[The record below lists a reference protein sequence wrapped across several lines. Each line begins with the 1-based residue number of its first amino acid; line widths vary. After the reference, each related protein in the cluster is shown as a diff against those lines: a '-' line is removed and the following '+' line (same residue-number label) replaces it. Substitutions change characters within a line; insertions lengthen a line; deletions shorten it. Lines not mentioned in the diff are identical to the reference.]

1 MAGSYGGGIKPVTID
16 SRSLYKKL
24 AVIAL
29 PMAMQEL
36 ISCSLNLVDNLMVGS
51 LGETEL
57 SAVGV
62 GVQVFFIHWMVL
74 FGFVSGTTT
83 FMSQFFG
90 SREIG
95 NIRKTIGLAVTVS
108 CSVSVIFFIA
118 AFFMPRLVV
127 SCFSDIP
134 EVVELATVYVKTG
147 APLLLMLGI
156 TVPFTSA
163 LKSTQQTRLPFL
175 ISLVTFSVNTGLNY
189 VLIFGKFGAP
199 MLGVKG
205 AAIATMAA
213 RAVELTLVIII
224 VFGFK
229 NMIAGSIKEFFGW
242 NRDFV
247 VKVIKNSV
255 PTTINETLW
264 GLGTAMYV
272 AAYARIGVTDHA
284 AVQAANTIQKMFN
297 MTAFSVGGATLI
309 LVGQKLGEG
318 ALDYAAELGRRLV
331 KIGTFIGAVFGLIL
345 IAVSKPLISLFKF
358 SDEAQIYC
366 FIILVVYGV
375 FMGLTLHNGILIT
388 GVLRAGGDT
397 RYAALC
403 ESSCIWAYGVPVAFI
418 TALVFKFPVYICA
431 FFVACEDIIKFIFL
445 RRRFR
450 SNKWVRN
457 VVSGIESQ

>member
-1 MAGSYGGGIKPVTID
+1 MADSFNMGKKPVVIESKT
-16 SRSLYKKL
+16 LYKTL

-36 ISCSLNLVDNLMVGS
+36 ISCSLNFVDNLMVGS

-74 FGFVSGTTT
+74 FGFVSGTAT
-83 FMSQFFG
+83 FTAQFFG
-90 SREIG
+90 SGEIK

-108 CSVSVIFFIA
+108 SIVGVIFFSA
-118 AFFMPRLVV
+118 AFFIPHTVV
-127 SCFSDIP
+127 RCFSDIP
-134 EVVELATVYVKTG
+134 EVIELAAVYVKTG

-163 LKSTQQTRLPFL
+163 LKSTQQTKLPFF

-189 VLIFGKFGAP
+189 ILIFGKAGAP

-205 AAIATMAA
+205 AALATMAA
-213 RAVELTLVIII
+213 RAVELTLVFVI
-224 VFGFK
+224 VFVRK
-229 NMIAGSIKEFFGW
+229 NIIAGPLKDFFGW
-242 NRDFV
+242 NKAFAARI
-247 VKVIKNSV
+247 IKNSI

-264 GLGTAMYV
+264 GLGTSMYV
-272 AAYARIGVTDHA
+272 AAYARIGVTEYA

-297 MTAFSVGGATLI
+297 MTAFSVGAATLI

-318 ALDYAAELGRRLV
+318 DLNYAAELGRRLV
-331 KIGTFIGAVFGLIL
+331 KIGTFIGAVCGLML
-345 IAVSKPLISLFKF
+345 IAAGRPLISLFEF
-358 SDEAQIYC
+358 TDEARTYC
-366 FIILVVYGV
+366 FIILVVYGG
-375 FMGLTLHNGILIT
+375 FMGFTLHNGILIT

-397 RYAALC
+397 KYAMIC
-403 ESSCIWAYGVPVAFI
+403 ESLSIWAFGVPVAFI
-418 TALVFKFPVYICA
+418 TALVLKFPVYICA
-431 FFVACEDIIKFIFL
+431 LCVAFEDVVKFIFL
-445 RRRFR
+445 RRRFK

-457 VVSGIESQ
+457 VVSDIESR

>member
-1 MAGSYGGGIKPVTID
+1 MAGSADGLRPVTIENK
-16 SRSLYKKL
+16 SLYRKL

-36 ISCSLNLVDNLMVGS
+36 ISCSLNFVDNLMVGS

-74 FGFVSGTTT
+74 FGFVSGTST
-83 FMSQFFG
+83 FTAQFFG
-90 SREIG
+90 SKEIG
-95 NIRKTIGLAVTVS
+95 NIRKTIGLAVTVA
-108 CSVSVIFFIA
+108 CSVGVIFFLA
-118 AFFMPRLVV
+118 AFFIPETVV
-127 SCFSDIP
+127 RCFSDIP
-134 EVVELATVYVKTG
+134 EVIELATVYVKTG

-163 LKSTQQTRLPFL
+163 LKSTQQTKLPFF

-189 VLIFGKFGAP
+189 ILIFGKFGAP

-205 AAIATMAA
+205 AALATMIA

-224 VFGFK
+224 VFIRK
-229 NMIAGSIKEFFGW
+229 NIIAGPIREFFGW
-242 NRDFV
+242 KKDFALRI
-247 VKVIKNSV
+247 IKNSV

-264 GLGTAMYV
+264 GLGTSMYV
-272 AAYARIGVTDHA
+272 AAYARIGVTEYA

-318 ALDYAAELGRRLV
+318 ELDYAAELGRRLV
-331 KIGTFIGAVFGLIL
+331 KIGTFIGAVFGLVL
-345 IAVSKPLISLFKF
+345 IAAGRPLISLFEF
-358 SDEAQIYC
+358 TDEARTYC
-366 FIILVVYGV
+366 FIILVVYGL

-397 RYAALC
+397 KYAMIC
-403 ESSCIWAYGVPVAFI
+403 ESSCIWAFGVPTAFI
-418 TALVFKFPVYICA
+418 TALVFEFPVYICA
-431 FFVACEDIIKFIFL
+431 LCVAFEDLVKFFFL
-445 RRRFR
+445 HSRFK

-457 VVSGIESQ
+457 VVNDMDSR